1 MILEILTPD
10 KEIYLGEA
18 SAIVF
23 PGLDGLFAVLDKHAP
38 MIAGLKKGKI
48 KAETP
53 DGIQFFDIN
62 GGVVEVKF
70 NKVLVLAE

>member
-1 MILEILTPD
+1 MKLEILTPD

-18 SAIVF
+18 SAILF
-23 PGLDGLFAVLDKHAP
+23 PGLDGLFAILDKHAP

-53 DGIQFFDIN
+53 SGIQFFNIN
-62 GGVVEVKF
+62 GGVVEVQH

>member
-1 MILEILTPD
+1 MLLEILTPD

-18 SAIVF
+18 SAIIF
-23 PGLDGLFAVLDKHAP
+23 PGLDGLFAVLDRHAP

-53 DGIQFFDIN
+53 TGIQFFEIN

>member
-1 MILEILTPD
+1 MRLEILTPE

-18 SAIVF
+18 SLILL
-23 PGLDGLFAVLDKHAP
+23 PGLDGLFAILDRHAP
-38 MIAGLKKGKI
+38 MIAALKKGRI

-53 DGIQFFDIN
+53 SGIQYFEIN
-62 GGVVEVKF
+62 GGVLEVQH